1 MMNPI
6 QRWRSN
12 DRPLKRLRD
21 ELDEVF
27 DRFFDEPF
35 FSKDS
40 LWDPSKPSAFT
51 PACNIKEKKNRYIIE
66 VEIPGVDPDDV
77 EIEISGNVMTISGE
91 KKEETTTEDKD
102 EQMQV
107 IEHRYG
113 SFYRSFTLPDNIQ
126 TDNISADN
134 KNGILYITIPKE
146 KESKIRRI
154 KIGKRQ

>member
-1 MMNPI
+1 MMNSI

-35 FSKDS
+35 FSKES
-40 LWDPSKPSAFT
+40 LWDPNKSFAFT

-102 EQMQV
+102 EQVQV

>member
-1 MMNPI
+1 MNSI
-6 QRWRSN
+6 QRWNSD
-12 DRPLKRLRD
+12 DRPLKKLRE
-21 ELDEVF
+21 ELDGVF
-27 DRFFDEPF
+27 QRFFDEPF
-35 FSKDS
+35 FSSVS
-40 LWDPSKPSAFT
+40 LWDKQSTFM
-51 PACNIKEKKNRYIIE
+51 PACNIKEKKNRYIVE

-77 EIEISGNVMTISGE
+77 EIAINGNVMTIQGE
-91 KKEETTTEDKD
+91 KKEEVTTEDQD

-113 SFYRSFTLPDNIQ
+113 SFYRSLTLPDNIQ

-134 KNGILYITIPKE
+134 KNGILYITLPKE